1 MLELCPKWF
10 GPLFFV
16 HLSLITI
23 CDVTK
28 GKEVISPAV
37 PLAQGAVAK
46 GISQNY
52 LFATSCFSIMDCTF
66 VLLNGSTHC
75 NYSNVNKDSFRKGS
89 IYGGGGGA

>member
-1 MLELCPKWF
+1 MFSCLNFVLNGLVHF
-10 GPLFFV
+10 FFV

-46 GISQNY
+46 GISVP
-52 LFATSCFSIMDCTF
+52 LCD
-66 VLLNGSTHC
+66 
-75 NYSNVNKDSFRKGS
+75 
-89 IYGGGGGA
+89 